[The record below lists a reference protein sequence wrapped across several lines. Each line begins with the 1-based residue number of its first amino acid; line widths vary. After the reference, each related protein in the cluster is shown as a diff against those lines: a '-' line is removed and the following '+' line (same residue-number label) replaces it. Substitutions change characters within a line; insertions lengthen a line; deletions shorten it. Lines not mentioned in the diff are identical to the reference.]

1 VEYRGVAA
9 PFRTMKHRY
18 VYLLFKQKQYY
29 LTTDSWTSTFN
40 DRNVT
45 NLLKS
50 VSTLGLGSIVGML
63 LFTSCWHECV
73 DAVHDN
79 MRWLPPTANLS
90 HGQLYQSS
98 WMYYDRY
105 KYQPNLKAALISD
118 RDKIGVVS
126 VLIVSSSL
134 AMGGFGQSTSSI
146 GTIAVCFQSFLFVFA
161 FLALISAIV
170 EALLLNKQSHTL
182 TYENYKTITKYDY
195 LSSWL
200 LLILTLFIL
209 PFAIGMRFIA
219 DIHGPT
225 SDDGYTTPNPRR
237 TIEIAIVA
245 SLMVITFIL
254 MCYKMMFLSVGNIDR
269 HWNVSYGHFMQAFI
283 NRR

>member
-1 VEYRGVAA
+1 MEYRGVAA
-9 PFRTMKHRY
+9 PCEDGDHRY

-29 LTTDSWTSTFN
+29 LTTASWTSTFK

-50 VSTLGLGSIVGML
+50 VSKLGLGSIVGIL
-63 LFTSCWHECV
+63 RFSSQWHQCV

-90 HGQLYQSS
+90 RGQQYQSS

-146 GTIAVCFQSFLFVFA
+146 GTTALCFQSLLFVFS

-182 TYENYKTITKYDY
+182 TYENYKTITEGDY
-195 LSSWL
+195 LSSWF

-225 SDDGYTTPNPRR
+225 SDDGYTTPDPRR

-254 MCYKMMFLSVGNIDR
+254 MCKKMMFLSVGNIDIYWTCSR
-269 HWNVSYGHFMQAFI
+269 EHFMQAFI
-283 NRR
+283 HRH